1 MASTTSSERS
11 AGTLVLA
18 LSVAASLWTGRVH
31 AEPSAA
37 DLATARELYLQAKD
51 LRSAGDLKGAL
62 EKYQAAWQTAPTP
75 IIGIE
80 LGRTHTQL
88 GQLIEARETFLAIAR
103 LKVEPDETARSAAAR
118 TEAAELGEQLRPK
131 IATLVAKVTNLPE
144 GASPTLTVD
153 GSNVAIVGGTATRKV
168 NPGKHEMTL
177 RAGGNE
183 RRDAV
188 DVAEGETKEMTLDLS
203 SASPAPIAGP
213 SPGVTTPRESTE
225 GSSLR
230 PVLIYGGFGLG
241 AFGVATGAV
250 TGILAFGKASKVNDA
265 CTGTSC
271 PESARKDVDDGRTF
285 ATISTIG
292 FIAGGVGVAAGFI
305 GLFALRPSDS
315 APAKTARVS
324 AIPLPFPGGGAV
336 DLRGEF

>member
-103 LKVEPDETARSAAAR
+103 LK
-118 TEAAELGEQLRPK
+118 
-131 IATLVAKVTNLPE
+131 
-144 GASPTLTVD
+144 
-153 GSNVAIVGGTATRKV
+153 
-168 NPGKHEMTL
+168 
-177 RAGGNE
+177 
-183 RRDAV
+183 
-188 DVAEGETKEMTLDLS
+188 
-203 SASPAPIAGP
+203 
-213 SPGVTTPRESTE
+213 
-225 GSSLR
+225 
-230 PVLIYGGFGLG
+230 
-241 AFGVATGAV
+241 
-250 TGILAFGKASKVNDA
+250 
-265 CTGTSC
+265 
-271 PESARKDVDDGRTF
+271 
-285 ATISTIG
+285 
-292 FIAGGVGVAAGFI
+292 
-305 GLFALRPSDS
+305 
-315 APAKTARVS
+315 
-324 AIPLPFPGGGAV
+324 
-336 DLRGEF
+336 